1 MIDRPWI
8 SLLVLAILIAAGIGG
23 VWRFASFE
31 PVATNSE
38 RTTLLNIL
46 SSAPEPGFA
55 RADHV
60 RPFKFPDDHGAHPAY
75 RMEWWY
81 VTGIV
86 ENDNGR
92 RFGYQLTF
100 FRNALSPRARVST
113 STWATNQAYMA
124 HFALSDIK
132 NQDFYSDERF
142 SRGSME
148 LAGAR
153 ALPFQVWLDNWELGR
168 AGRDHSSWQL
178 SARSG
183 FGSVDLQ
190 LAPRKHAV
198 LNGDH
203 GLSHKSSQSDNA
215 SYYYSIP
222 RIASIG
228 KITIGGKSFTVRGLS
243 WMDHEWGT
251 SALDRN
257 QTGWDWFGLHFR
269 DGSDLM
275 LYRLR
280 NSDSDSDDPYSQG
293 TYIDPRGRSRI
304 LTNDDFSMH
313 VEQYWS
319 SPKTGVRYPRR
330 WSIYVK
336 PLQLRFHLEPLLD
349 KQELD
354 LSVRY
359 WEGAV
364 TIEGTRNKRTELTGS
379 GYMELTGYGVG
390 R

>member
-1 MIDRPWI
+1 MIGR
-8 SLLVLAILIAAGIGG
+8 SRSYLLVLALSIVSALL
-23 VWRFASFE
+23 WRFASFE
-31 PVATNSE
+31 PVATHSE

-46 SSAPEPGFA
+46 SSAPQAGFA
-55 RADHV
+55 RADHI
-60 RPFKFPDDHGAHPAY
+60 RPIAFPRDHAAHPAY
-75 RMEWWY
+75 RTEWWY
-81 VTGIV
+81 VTGIA
-86 ENDNGR
+86 ESENGR

-113 STWATNQAYMA
+113 SNWATNQIYMA
-124 HFALSDIK
+124 HFALSDIN
-132 NQDFYSDERF
+132 NQKFYSDERF

-148 LAGAR
+148 LAGAQGF
-153 ALPFQVWLDNWELGR
+153 PFRVWLDNWKLESTR
-168 AGRDHSSWQL
+168 HDHAGWQL

-183 FGSVDLQ
+183 FGFVDLQ
-190 LAPRKHAV
+190 LVPRKHAV

-203 GLSHKSSQSDNA
+203 GLSRKSSQPGNA
-215 SYYYSIP
+215 SYYYSVP
-222 RIASIG
+222 RIASTG
-228 KITIGGKSFTVRGLS
+228 KINIGGESFTVHGRS

-251 SALDRN
+251 SALAQN
-257 QTGWDWFGLHFR
+257 QSGWDWFGLHFN

-280 NSDSDSDDPYSQG
+280 GTDSESNAPYSQG
-293 TYIDPRGRSRI
+293 TYIDRRGRSRL
-304 LTNDDFSMH
+304 LTNDDISMH
-313 VEQYWS
+313 VDQYWH
-319 SPKTGVRYPRR
+319 SPKTSVRYPQR
-330 WSIYVK
+330 WTIKVK
-336 PLQLRFHLEPLLD
+336 PLQLRFHLRPLLN

-364 TIEGTRNKRTELTGS
+364 TLKGTRNGRTDLAGS